1 MPLLNSVCILRG
13 RKGKELP
20 PSLARRVPSGRW
32 LVVSDG
38 EQVFAGTIGRWCR
51 QPARLR
57 QSREPSAT
65 SVSSLQ
71 ATPWLDGSFPLV
83 TQRPSVQSS
92 LWWPLGRLAGS
103 QLSFLSTPV
112 GGSSPPCLAPD
123 GPGVPALPFRPLTA
137 SLPHCRKPWA
147 WTLNIILSVGPISA
161 LAERLQLGPRP
172 QACSRVPPAARGPV

>member
-71 ATPWLDGSFPLV
+71 ATPWLDGSIPLV

-103 QLSFLSTPV
+103 HCPFCPRLWEA
-112 GGSSPPCLAPD
+112 APHPAWPQMA
-123 GPGVPALPFRPLTA
+123 PGCLPFP
-137 SLPHCRKPWA
+137 
-147 WTLNIILSVGPISA
+147 SA
-161 LAERLQLGPRP
+161 R
-172 QACSRVPPAARGPV
+172 